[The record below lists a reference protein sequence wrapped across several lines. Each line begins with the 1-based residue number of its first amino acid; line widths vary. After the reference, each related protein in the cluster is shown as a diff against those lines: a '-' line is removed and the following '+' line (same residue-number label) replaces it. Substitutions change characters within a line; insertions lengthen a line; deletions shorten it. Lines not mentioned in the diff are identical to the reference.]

1 MIIVEGMDNSG
12 KTVLVNRLAGELRL
26 VQVRNH
32 IRHPQS
38 MADLNNYFLAM
49 ISLDRDLNKGL
60 ILDRWPPI
68 SEPIYG
74 GVLRGTS
81 LMGQDTKDNYHRCIR
96 NKAMLIWCRPPNST
110 LLDFG
115 SREQM
120 PGVVEKANQLIEA
133 YDREMEFISKYLNI
147 HIYDYTVDSYN
158 SLSMEVQEFLRRH
171 PGC

>member
-12 KTVLVNRLAGELRL
+12 KTVLVNKLAEELRL
-26 VQVRNH
+26 VQVRNN

-38 MADLNNYFLAM
+38 PADLNNYFLS
-49 ISLDRDLNKGL
+49 ILNLDRSLSKGL

-74 GVLRGTS
+74 EVLRGTNP
-81 LMGQDTKDNYHRCIR
+81 MGQRIKANYHRCIR
-96 NKAMLIWCRPPNST
+96 NEAMLIWCRPPNST

-120 PGVVEKANQLIEA
+120 FGVIEKADQLIEA
-133 YDREMEFISKYLNI
+133 YDREMEFISEYLKL

-158 SLSMEVQEFLRRH
+158 LLSMKVQEFLEH
-171 PGC
+171 QKC

>member
-1 MIIVEGMDNSG
+1 MVIVEGMDNSG
-12 KTVLVNRLAGELRL
+12 KTVLVNQLAEELRL
-26 VQVRNH
+26 VQVRNN

-38 MADLNNYFLAM
+38 MADLNNYFLS
-49 ISLDRDLNKGL
+49 ILNLDRGLNKGL

-74 GVLRGTS
+74 EVLRRTV
-81 LMGQDTKDNYHRCIR
+81 LMSQSTKANYHRCVR
-96 NKAMLIWCRPPNST
+96 NEAMLIWCRPPNST

-120 PGVVEKANQLIEA
+120 SGVREKADQLIEA
-133 YDREMEFISKYLNI
+133 YDREMEFISGYLNI

-158 SLSMEVQEFLRRH
+158 LLSLKVQEFLEH
-171 PGC
+171 QKC